1 MNDKTDNIQQPFDDA
16 IEELLAG
23 ELDGPSAE
31 TLKQAA
37 TTDQELALAIVDAWT
52 LRKSLDELE
61 LELVPPAL
69 EKRLLD
75 IPNKQQTANKWSNW
89 FKFSNWQTGSGWAV
103 SSALAMSLILA
114 IGVSRQP
121 DQSEIIQARQDIQL
135 ALTYL
140 GKSLNQADQLTRDE
154 LNMQVHK
161 ILTTRPDK
169 RNTRADVAIQA
180 EPEHI
185 DQL

>member
-1 MNDKTDNIQQPFDDA
+1 MNDTTDNNQQPFEDA

-23 ELDGPSAE
+23 ELDESSADR
-31 TLKQAA
+31 LKQAA
-37 TTDQELALAIVDAWT
+37 ATDQELASAIVDAWT

-61 LELVPPAL
+61 LEQVSPAL

-75 IPNKQQTANKWSNW
+75 IPSKQKTTSKWSSW
-89 FKFSNWQTGSGWAV
+89 FNFSNWQTGSGWAL

-121 DQSEIIQARQDIQL
+121 DQSEILQARQDIQL

-154 LNMQVHK
+154 LSMQVHK
-161 ILTTRPDK
+161 ILTTRPDNP
-169 RNTRADVAIQA
+169 NTQTDARIQD
-180 EPEHI
+180 EPERI